1 MPLYR
6 ITSPEGQT
14 YEIDGPDGATQEEI
28 VAQIKSQ
35 IASAQPK
42 EQSQLRQVADV
53 PLKIGAGVVGG
64 VRMVTDAFGAN
75 NPVSQNLKGMEGYI
89 SDLFSAQS
97 KKDSAE
103 ISRIMKDAED
113 KGVGDQLKAAVNA
126 FSTAPVDFLS
136 HALGTAAPA
145 IAAGMAGAVL
155 RFGAAGVGAMQAG
168 TGATMGAGIVKG
180 SIYDAV
186 KEELKKTDMSPEQ
199 VEARAQKAQEYGGEN
214 LDSILAGAALT
225 GLASTV
231 GIDPIIARGL
241 SKKIIGEA
249 AGKEAAKQAPKGV
262 VRRTAEVAALEAI
275 PEGLQ
280 GAQEK
285 LAENVALQREGI
297 ETPTMRGVVGSGA
310 LEALAGAGTGAGVG
324 ALSPQGT
331 APEVPPEVTPEV
343 PTGEAPPETPPP
355 IPPATPVEQKMAAEV
370 APDNYYT
377 GSVEDQ
383 GLSLKDIQNRDRSGP
398 ASIAQMQAIASKPD
412 YNQVSVSR
420 TLANGAPVVIT
431 DTPIPENRM
440 GKVSNISAGDG
451 KEIPIQY
458 AVVEAADLT
467 PSHDASGSPSKD
479 FANNDVESIRPVV
492 GNGRVAGLQQA
503 YINDTAADYKANLLR
518 DDDHGIDPVAIYTM
532 DHPVLVRVM
541 PKKSLTPD
549 IADVGNKKQ
558 ALEMSAPEQAKIDMG
573 RFDMQGVD
581 FKADGTPTRESLNG
595 FIMAMP
601 QTEHGN
607 LIESAGIPSKQAVER
622 LNNAMFAKAYDSD
635 ALINMHTETADP
647 EAQQVMRALAIAA
660 PAMAQLDNAGEYDIR
675 PYVIEAAEM
684 VVNAKRRGVS
694 LEAYVKQRDINES
707 ENAGRIFQMFADN
720 IRAPKK
726 MGAALADLADAAAA
740 QTNIEEDMF
749 GDKREPLPL
758 GEFFKIFT
766 EVHDVQGKPEKKA
779 VETPKQVRKIAKPK
793 AAKKTKVAAPAPPTK
808 EQIEGET
815 KHLDNTVKGFI
826 KEKEND
832 FMVGDRVRVGST
844 PSTVVGIQGDYIKIR
859 PDTATNDKTF
869 HRVLK
874 RQAKLVSRPNTTG
887 TSSASKLPDQK
898 NKFGT
903 EEGRLNA
910 DMGNLI
916 QLLGA
921 NMYAANLSDV
931 AVKELV
937 QNAFDA
943 VKGAASSKKG
953 KALYKSGHIEITVD
967 TDNRTISVKDD
978 ARGMTPEIVRDAFFT
993 VAGSDKSDL
1002 DPSERSGGLGLAK
1015 MGFMLGAERLSL
1027 DTVRDGVRVTVN
1039 TTSRDI
1045 ANNNFKIQKSP
1056 APKSEHGT
1064 TITVKI
1070 PESYIDPKTGDARVI
1085 YFPYSQDSI
1094 DPLQQPLIGP
1104 VKVDVNFIKNN
1115 NTEKTSLPVGVNFP
1129 GNSYQKFKVDF
1140 SWGNADVFFGVDRVK
1155 YPKHKVLSSGV
1166 YQFSQG
1172 INLNRTEEIPYDI
1185 IINVKPNVDA
1195 RHPDYPFENSR
1206 ERFKRRL
1213 DNDIKS
1219 LEAYLQQ
1226 IARGNEA
1233 QDLQENF
1240 KGIVSMPRLEAGKE
1254 IADLGKKLH
1263 KAFGAPA
1270 LGERADILEIPQHVT
1285 IDEDKVTD
1293 GSGKILI
1300 DMKARKEAEKNK
1312 ESTFK
1317 SEKDAPNYSEFM
1329 LQMDQDP
1336 KLPIF
1341 HNNTNV
1347 DFIGIGKEYGNP
1359 EQFFA
1364 ELGTLVVEMKEDL
1377 AKSGLWGY
1385 ETLSP
1390 DNLFFGGISIDK
1402 EYGGVHIRV
1411 PYKAIFL
1418 NPFYDWGA
1426 KSLFGIRG
1434 NFFETITHELAHTGD
1449 MDHGVGH
1456 NSEMIRVRQHL
1467 DDAGLTD
1474 YYRDALLDIL
1484 INHESTFAAMRGAY
1498 DKSTTRN
1505 IAKSL
1510 ETGGARS
1517 SRISDGS
1524 ADTGAEGSRGSVQ
1537 TGRGRGR
1544 NEHISATT
1552 ETGGG
1557 GGVNQEGRGINEID
1571 DDPARSSASWNSPE
1585 DSQLDRIIEKLQNK
1599 HLPLKRVQES
1609 IKKSGAEILDENNP
1623 YQKEELYHNRTSKR
1637 VDDFISKEL
1646 NPLLEEMK
1654 RRDVTLD
1661 QVEEYL
1667 QARHAEEA
1675 NRVIAERN
1683 PDDKELQ
1690 DGGSGMDTADA
1701 KEYLDGLSKSERE
1714 RLSAV
1719 AEKVDAILENTR
1731 NIYVSE
1737 KLVSKA
1743 QMNSWKDM
1751 FKHYIPLMREDKD
1764 GAMGVGQ
1771 GYSIRGKEVR
1781 HRTGSKSKVIDV
1793 IANIAIQRE
1802 KAIVRSEKNRVGKA
1816 LVGLVKLNPN
1826 PEFWT
1831 INKVPTERVLNEKT
1845 GLVEERSDPLYYK
1858 RDNVIT
1864 VKIEDS
1870 KGDIKEHAVVFNE
1883 KNPVALRLAS
1893 ALKNLDAT
1901 QLEGVMAASATITRY
1916 FSAINTQYNPIF
1928 GVVNLIRDAQG
1939 SLVNLQS
1946 TPLAGHQKEVLSK
1959 IVPSLAGIYSAV
1971 RNTRKGKETTNSYG
1985 KLFDELQLEGGMTGY
2000 RDLYKDSSDR
2010 SKAIKYAL
2018 DPHAW
2023 QKNKLGKIF
2032 TAGGRLKVPLAVA
2045 QDKAKVIF
2053 DWLSDYNLAME
2064 GAARLAVY
2072 KTALDNDM
2080 SKQQAASL
2088 AKNISVNFNR
2098 KGLAGQQAGA
2108 LFAFFNASMQG
2119 TARIGETLFIMNNGN
2134 IKTLRLNGL
2143 GKKIVGG
2150 GILLGSMQAM
2160 ALSLA
2165 GFDDDE
2171 PPEFIRERNF
2181 ILPIGGKKYLTLP
2194 MPLGFHAIPNIGRIT
2209 TEFALG
2215 GFKKPGDHVLKL
2227 LGVFADAFNPIG
2239 NSGLSVQTIA
2249 PTPIDPLVALGEN
2262 RDWTGQP
2269 ISREDYN
2276 KLSPTPG
2283 FTRSKDVSSDI
2294 SRLLA
2299 EAINYLSGG
2308 TKYTPG
2314 KLSPT
2319 ADQIDYLAGQVTG
2332 GVGREAAKISQTTK
2346 AVSTGEEL
2354 PPHKIP
2360 LVGRFYGDTDTQ
2372 SSQGAKFYAN
2382 LKKLNEVEAEL
2393 KGRIKDRIPTT
2404 EYRSSHPEL
2413 RLVPLANRVESSV
2426 SELRTLKRKL
2436 IEKDAPK
2443 EKIKNIETRIT
2454 VLMKRLNDRVR
2465 EHESRE
2471 K

>member
-1 MPLYR
+1 MDVRMPDGTIVTGVPENITKAELLASYTR
-6 ITSPEGQT
+6 NQVAASTSPTPEA
-14 YEIDGPDGATQEEI
+14 IPLA
-28 VAQIKSQ
+28 
-35 IASAQPK
+35 
-42 EQSQLRQVADV
+42 RQVADV
-53 PLKIGAGVVGG
+53 PLKVGAGVVGG

-126 FSTAPVDFLS
+126 FSTAPIDFLAN
-136 HALGTAAPA
+136 ALGTAAPA

-155 RFGAAGVGAMQAG
+155 RLGAAGVGAMQAG

-199 VEARAQKAQEYGGEN
+199 VEARAQKAQEYGGKN

-331 APEVPPEVTPEV
+331 APEVPPEVTPE
-343 PTGEAPPETPPP
+343 AQPETPV
-355 IPPATPVEQKMAAEV
+355 IEPAAEAAPVEAQTPEV
-370 APDNYYT
+370 VA
-377 GSVEDQ
+377 
-383 GLSLKDIQNRDRSGP
+383 KIQ
-398 ASIAQMQAIASKPD
+398 SIAENPD
-412 YNQVSVSR
+412 YNQVGVSQNFD
-420 TLANGAPVVIT
+420 TGAPVVIS
-431 DTPIPENRM
+431 DIEIPEVNM
-440 GKVSNISAGDG
+440 GRIETVTNEAGE
-451 KEIPIQY
+451 KIPTQY
-458 AVVEAADLT
+458 AVV
-467 PSHDASGSPSKD
+467 DARDITTSNSSEGV
-479 FANNDVESIRPVV
+479 ANKEYRDPEVLSIRPIA
-492 GNGRVAGLQQA
+492 GNTRITGLQEAYDQGNAENYQFSLQSDEAHGVDPQA
-503 YINDTAADYKANLLR
+503 IAQMER
-518 DDDHGIDPVAIYTM
+518 
-532 DHPVLVRVM
+532 PVLVRVM
-541 PKKSLTPD
+541 PKQELETAVKSED
-549 IADVGNKKQ
+549 IA
-558 ALEMSAPEQAKIDMG
+558 
-573 RFDMQGVD
+573 
-581 FKADGTPTRESLNG
+581 T
-595 FIMAMP
+595 
-601 QTEHGN
+601 
-607 LIESAGIPSKQAVER
+607 SKW
-622 LNNAMFAKAYDSD
+622 D
-635 ALINMHTETADP
+635 A
-647 EAQQVMRALAIAA
+647 
-660 PAMAQLDNAGEYDIR
+660 
-675 PYVIEAAEM
+675 
-684 VVNAKRRGVS
+684 
-694 LEAYVKQRDINES
+694 
-707 ENAGRIFQMFADN
+707 
-720 IRAPKK
+720 
-726 MGAALADLADAAAA
+726 
-740 QTNIEEDMF
+740 
-749 GDKREPLPL
+749 
-758 GEFFKIFT
+758 
-766 EVHDVQGKPEKKA
+766 
-779 VETPKQVRKIAKPK
+779 
-793 AAKKTKVAAPAPPTK
+793 
-808 EQIEGET
+808 
-815 KHLDNTVKGFI
+815 
-826 KEKEND
+826 
-832 FMVGDRVRVGST
+832 
-844 PSTVVGIQGDYIKIR
+844 
-859 PDTATNDKTF
+859 
-869 HRVLK
+869 
-874 RQAKLVSRPNTTG
+874 
-887 TSSASKLPDQK
+887 
-898 NKFGT
+898 
-903 EEGRLNA
+903 
-910 DMGNLI
+910 
-916 QLLGA
+916 
-921 NMYAANLSDV
+921 
-931 AVKELV
+931 
-937 QNAFDA
+937 
-943 VKGAASSKKG
+943 
-953 KALYKSGHIEITVD
+953 
-967 TDNRTISVKDD
+967 
-978 ARGMTPEIVRDAFFT
+978 
-993 VAGSDKSDL
+993 
-1002 DPSERSGGLGLAK
+1002 
-1015 MGFMLGAERLSL
+1015 
-1027 DTVRDGVRVTVN
+1027 
-1039 TTSRDI
+1039 
-1045 ANNNFKIQKSP
+1045 
-1056 APKSEHGT
+1056 
-1064 TITVKI
+1064 
-1070 PESYIDPKTGDARVI
+1070 
-1085 YFPYSQDSI
+1085 
-1094 DPLQQPLIGP
+1094 
-1104 VKVDVNFIKNN
+1104 
-1115 NTEKTSLPVGVNFP
+1115 
-1129 GNSYQKFKVDF
+1129 
-1140 SWGNADVFFGVDRVK
+1140 
-1155 YPKHKVLSSGV
+1155 
-1166 YQFSQG
+1166 
-1172 INLNRTEEIPYDI
+1172 
-1185 IINVKPNVDA
+1185 
-1195 RHPDYPFENSR
+1195 
-1206 ERFKRRL
+1206 
-1213 DNDIKS
+1213 
-1219 LEAYLQQ
+1219 
-1226 IARGNEA
+1226 
-1233 QDLQENF
+1233 
-1240 KGIVSMPRLEAGKE
+1240 
-1254 IADLGKKLH
+1254 
-1263 KAFGAPA
+1263 
-1270 LGERADILEIPQHVT
+1270 
-1285 IDEDKVTD
+1285 
-1293 GSGKILI
+1293 
-1300 DMKARKEAEKNK
+1300 
-1312 ESTFK
+1312 
-1317 SEKDAPNYSEFM
+1317 
-1329 LQMDQDP
+1329 
-1336 KLPIF
+1336 
-1341 HNNTNV
+1341 
-1347 DFIGIGKEYGNP
+1347 
-1359 EQFFA
+1359 
-1364 ELGTLVVEMKEDL
+1364 
-1377 AKSGLWGY
+1377 
-1385 ETLSP
+1385 
-1390 DNLFFGGISIDK
+1390 
-1402 EYGGVHIRV
+1402 
-1411 PYKAIFL
+1411 
-1418 NPFYDWGA
+1418 
-1426 KSLFGIRG
+1426 
-1434 NFFETITHELAHTGD
+1434 
-1449 MDHGVGH
+1449 
-1456 NSEMIRVRQHL
+1456 
-1467 DDAGLTD
+1467 
-1474 YYRDALLDIL
+1474 
-1484 INHESTFAAMRGAY
+1484 
-1498 DKSTTRN
+1498 
-1505 IAKSL
+1505 
-1510 ETGGARS
+1510 
-1517 SRISDGS
+1517 
-1524 ADTGAEGSRGSVQ
+1524 
-1537 TGRGRGR
+1537 
-1544 NEHISATT
+1544 
-1552 ETGGG
+1552 
-1557 GGVNQEGRGINEID
+1557 
-1571 DDPARSSASWNSPE
+1571 PE

-1623 YQKEELYHNRTSKR
+1623 YQKEELYHNRASKR

-1683 PDDKELQ
+1683 PDDTELQ
-1690 DGGSGMDTADA
+1690 DGGSGMNTADA

-1719 AEKVDAILENTR
+1719 AEKLDAILENTR

-1771 GYSIRGKEVR
+1771 GYSIRGKEAR
-1781 HRTGSKSKVIDV
+1781 NRTGSKAKVIDI
-1793 IANIAIQRE
+1793 IANIAMQRE

-1826 PEFWT
+1826 TNVWAL
-1831 INKVPTERVLNEKT
+1831 NKIPTERVLNEKT
-1845 GLVEERSDPLYYK
+1845 GLVEERSDPLYHK

-1864 VKIEDS
+1864 VKIEDAN
-1870 KGDIKEHAVVFNE
+1870 GDIKEHAVVFNE

-1971 RNTRKGKETTNSYG
+1971 RNARVGKENTSPYG

-2119 TARIGETLFIMNNGN
+2119 TARIGETLFTMNNGN

-2393 KGRIKDRIPTT
+2393 KGRIKDRIPAT

>member
-42 EQSQLRQVADV
+42 EAIPLARQVADV
-53 PLKIGAGVVGG
+53 PLKVGAGVVGG

-113 KGVGDQLKAAVNA
+113 KGVGDQLKAAVDA

-155 RFGAAGVGAMQAG
+155 RLGALGVGALQAG

-199 VEARAQKAQEYGGEN
+199 VEARAQKAQEYGGKN

-231 GIDPIIARGL
+231 GIDPIIAKGL
-241 SKKIIGEA
+241 SKKIIGDVV
-249 AGKEAAKQAPKGV
+249 GKEAAKQAPKGV
-262 VRRTAEVAALEAI
+262 ARRTAEVAALEAI

-297 ETPTMRGVVGSGA
+297 ETPAMRGVVGSGA
-310 LEALAGAGTGAGVG
+310 LEALAGAGTGAAVG

-331 APEVPPEVTPEV
+331 AP
-343 PTGEAPPETPPP
+343 AETPPP
-355 IPPATPVEQKMAAEV
+355 EATPEVAPVEQKMAAEA

-398 ASIAQMQAIASKPD
+398 ASIAQMQEIAAKPD

-420 TLANGAPVVIT
+420 TLSSGAPVVIT

-440 GKVSNISAGDG
+440 GKVSNVSAGDG

-479 FANNDVESIRPVV
+479 FANKDVQSIRPVV

-503 YINDTAADYKANLLR
+503 YINDTAKDYKEKLLR

-532 DHPVLVRVM
+532 DRPVLVRVM

-581 FKADGTPTRESLNG
+581 FKSDGTPTRESLNG

-675 PYVIEAAEM
+675 PDVIKAAEM
-684 VVNAKRRGVS
+684 VVNAKRSGVS
-694 LEAYVKQRDINES
+694 LDEYARQRDIGDS
-707 ENAGRIFQMFADN
+707 ENAGRIVQMFADN

-726 MGAALADLADAAAA
+726 MGAALTELANTAAA
-740 QTNIEEDMF
+740 QTDIKEDMF
-749 GDKREPLPL
+749 GEKQAPMPLNQVYDVLSKTEEKVLKSEEGSSEP
-758 GEFFKIFT
+758 FVINKS
-766 EVHDVQGKPEKKA
+766 PED
-779 VETPKQVRKIAKPK
+779 ERI
-793 AAKKTKVAAPAPPTK
+793 
-808 EQIEGET
+808 
-815 KHLDNTVKGFI
+815 
-826 KEKEND
+826 EKELSGKSMLEVAQWTVDNAPNK
-832 FMVGDRVRVGST
+832 FAKVVAQKVLNRIAGMNKRGMKFEFEVVTGSKRSSSMYGVRGSVYFNFGKKGENKV
-844 PSTVVGIQGDYIKIR
+844 PSFSLKLNGAAVMDNQGGYPPGTNYTTILHELLHVA
-859 PDTATNDKTF
+859 TAGQIY
-869 HRVLK
+869 VLK
-874 RQAKLVSRPNTTG
+874 
-887 TSSASKLPDQK
+887 SSDPL
-898 NKFGT
+898 
-903 EEGRLNA
+903 
-910 DMGNLI
+910 
-916 QLLGA
+916 
-921 NMYAANLSDV
+921 
-931 AVKELV
+931 VKELHDLFNQV
-937 QNAFDA
+937 VGHFNAEHKAGRVTPFMQRIFEREINALQDPGELLA
-943 VKGAASSKKG
+943 WGITDSSMQEFLSGIKVGEQTMMDKLVELIR
-953 KALYKSGHIEITVD
+953 KVLNITKPYLSALDKLVHTTESILDENVD
-967 TDNRTISVKDD
+967 TVGDK
-978 ARGMTPEIVRDAFFT
+978 IVAMQFNFGT
-993 VAGSDKSDL
+993 K
-1002 DPSERSGGLGLAK
+1002 PSE
-1015 MGFMLGAERLSL
+1015 E
-1027 DTVRDGVRVTVN
+1027 
-1039 TTSRDI
+1039 
-1045 ANNNFKIQKSP
+1045 IQ
-1056 APKSEHGT
+1056 
-1064 TITVKI
+1064 
-1070 PESYIDPKTGDARVI
+1070 
-1085 YFPYSQDSI
+1085 
-1094 DPLQQPLIGP
+1094 
-1104 VKVDVNFIKNN
+1104 
-1115 NTEKTSLPVGVNFP
+1115 
-1129 GNSYQKFKVDF
+1129 
-1140 SWGNADVFFGVDRVK
+1140 
-1155 YPKHKVLSSGV
+1155 
-1166 YQFSQG
+1166 
-1172 INLNRTEEIPYDI
+1172 
-1185 IINVKPNVDA
+1185 
-1195 RHPDYPFENSR
+1195 
-1206 ERFKRRL
+1206 
-1213 DNDIKS
+1213 
-1219 LEAYLQQ
+1219 
-1226 IARGNEA
+1226 
-1233 QDLQENF
+1233 
-1240 KGIVSMPRLEAGKE
+1240 
-1254 IADLGKKLH
+1254 
-1263 KAFGAPA
+1263 
-1270 LGERADILEIPQHVT
+1270 
-1285 IDEDKVTD
+1285 
-1293 GSGKILI
+1293 
-1300 DMKARKEAEKNK
+1300 
-1312 ESTFK
+1312 
-1317 SEKDAPNYSEFM
+1317 
-1329 LQMDQDP
+1329 
-1336 KLPIF
+1336 
-1341 HNNTNV
+1341 
-1347 DFIGIGKEYGNP
+1347 
-1359 EQFFA
+1359 
-1364 ELGTLVVEMKEDL
+1364 GTLFQKDISEGDS
-1377 AKSGLWGY
+1377 AKSG
-1385 ETLSP
+1385 
-1390 DNLFFGGISIDK
+1390 
-1402 EYGGVHIRV
+1402 
-1411 PYKAIFL
+1411 
-1418 NPFYDWGA
+1418 
-1426 KSLFGIRG
+1426 
-1434 NFFETITHELAHTGD
+1434 
-1449 MDHGVGH
+1449 
-1456 NSEMIRVRQHL
+1456 
-1467 DDAGLTD
+1467 
-1474 YYRDALLDIL
+1474 
-1484 INHESTFAAMRGAY
+1484 
-1498 DKSTTRN
+1498 
-1505 IAKSL
+1505 
-1510 ETGGARS
+1510 
-1517 SRISDGS
+1517 
-1524 ADTGAEGSRGSVQ
+1524 
-1537 TGRGRGR
+1537 
-1544 NEHISATT
+1544 
-1552 ETGGG
+1552 
-1557 GGVNQEGRGINEID
+1557 
-1571 DDPARSSASWNSPE
+1571 ASWNSPE

-1609 IKKSGAEILDENNP
+1609 IKKSGAEILDKNNP
-1623 YQKEELYHNRTSKR
+1623 YQQEELYHNRTSKR

-1675 NRVIAERN
+1675 NRVIAERD
-1683 PDDKELQ
+1683 PDNKELQ

-1701 KEYLDGLSKSERE
+1701 KEYLDGLSKPERE

-1719 AEKVDAILENTR
+1719 AEKVDAILERTR

-1743 QMNSWKDM
+1743 QMSSWKNM

-1771 GYSIRGKEVR
+1771 GISIRGKEVR

-1870 KGDIKEHAVVFNE
+1870 KGEIKEHAVVFNE
-1883 KNPVALRLAS
+1883 KNPVAVRLAS

-1901 QLEGVMAASATITRY
+1901 QLEGAMAVSASITRY

-1928 GVVNLIRDAQG
+1928 GVVNLIRDSQA
-1939 SLVNLQS
+1939 SLINLQS

-2072 KTALDNDM
+2072 KTALDNGM
-2080 SKQQAASL
+2080 SKPQAASL

-2119 TARIGETLFIMNNGN
+2119 TARIGETLFTMNNGN

-2150 GILLGSMQAM
+2150 GILLGSMQAI

-2283 FTRSKDVSSDI
+2283 FTRSKDVSSDT

-2332 GVGREAAKISQTTK
+2332 GVGREAAKISQTAK

-2393 KGRIKDRIPTT
+2393 KGRIKDRIPAA
-2404 EYRSSHPEL
+2404 EYRAAHPEL
-2413 RLVPLANRVESSV
+2413 RLVPLANRVESNV

-2436 IEKDAPK
+2436 VEKNAPK
-2443 EKIKNIETRIT
+2443 ESIKNIETRIT
-2454 VLMKRLNDRVR
+2454 VLMKRLNDRVK

>member
-1 MPLYR
+1 VPLYR

-42 EQSQLRQVADV
+42 EAIPLARQVADV
-53 PLKIGAGVVGG
+53 PLKVGAGVVGG

-113 KGVGDQLKAAVNA
+113 KGVGDQLKAAVDA

-136 HALGTAAPA
+136 HALGTSAPA

-155 RFGAAGVGAMQAG
+155 RLGALGVGALQAG
-168 TGATMGAGIVKG
+168 TGATMGAGIIKG

-231 GIDPIIARGL
+231 GIDPIIAKGL

-262 VRRTAEVAALEAI
+262 ARRTAEVAALEAV

-310 LEALAGAGTGAGVG
+310 LEALAGAGTGAAVG

-331 APEVPPEVTPEV
+331 AP
-343 PTGEAPPETPPP
+343 AETPPP
-355 IPPATPVEQKMAAEV
+355 EATPEVAPVEQKMAAEA

-398 ASIAQMQAIASKPD
+398 ASIAQMQEIAAKPD

-420 TLANGAPVVIT
+420 TLSSGAPVVIT

-440 GKVSNISAGDG
+440 GKVSNVSAGDG

-479 FANNDVESIRPVV
+479 FANKDVQSIRPVV

-532 DHPVLVRVM
+532 DRPVLVRVM

-581 FKADGTPTRESLNG
+581 FKSDGTPTRESLNG

-660 PAMAQLDNAGEYDIR
+660 PAMAQLDKAGEYDIR
-675 PYVIEAAEM
+675 PDVIKAAEM
-684 VVNAKRRGVS
+684 VVNAKRSGVS
-694 LEAYVKQRDINES
+694 LDEYARQRDIGDS
-707 ENAGRIFQMFADN
+707 ENAGRIVQMFADN

-726 MGAALADLADAAAA
+726 MGAALTELANTAAA
-740 QTNIEEDMF
+740 QTDIKEDMF
-749 GDKREPLPL
+749 GEKQAPMPLNQ
-758 GEFFKIFT
+758 
-766 EVHDVQGKPEKKA
+766 VYDVLH
-779 VETPKQVRKIAKPK
+779 TPKEKLSFSLSNITRAEAESLAVSPIV
-793 AAKKTKVAAPAPPTK
+793 KV
-808 EQIEGET
+808 
-815 KHLDNTVKGFI
+815 N
-826 KEKEND
+826 
-832 FMVGDRVRVGST
+832 
-844 PSTVVGIQGDYIKIR
+844 
-859 PDTATNDKTF
+859 
-869 HRVLK
+869 
-874 RQAKLVSRPNTTG
+874 
-887 TSSASKLPDQK
+887 
-898 NKFGT
+898 
-903 EEGRLNA
+903 
-910 DMGNLI
+910 
-916 QLLGA
+916 
-921 NMYAANLSDV
+921 
-931 AVKELV
+931 
-937 QNAFDA
+937 
-943 VKGAASSKKG
+943 
-953 KALYKSGHIEITVD
+953 ALYKL
-967 TDNRTISVKDD
+967 K
-978 ARGMTPEIVRDAFFT
+978 
-993 VAGSDKSDL
+993 
-1002 DPSERSGGLGLAK
+1002 
-1015 MGFMLGAERLSL
+1015 
-1027 DTVRDGVRVTVN
+1027 
-1039 TTSRDI
+1039 
-1045 ANNNFKIQKSP
+1045 
-1056 APKSEHGT
+1056 
-1064 TITVKI
+1064 
-1070 PESYIDPKTGDARVI
+1070 
-1085 YFPYSQDSI
+1085 
-1094 DPLQQPLIGP
+1094 
-1104 VKVDVNFIKNN
+1104 
-1115 NTEKTSLPVGVNFP
+1115 
-1129 GNSYQKFKVDF
+1129 
-1140 SWGNADVFFGVDRVK
+1140 
-1155 YPKHKVLSSGV
+1155 
-1166 YQFSQG
+1166 
-1172 INLNRTEEIPYDI
+1172 
-1185 IINVKPNVDA
+1185 
-1195 RHPDYPFENSR
+1195 
-1206 ERFKRRL
+1206 
-1213 DNDIKS
+1213 
-1219 LEAYLQQ
+1219 
-1226 IARGNEA
+1226 
-1233 QDLQENF
+1233 
-1240 KGIVSMPRLEAGKE
+1240 
-1254 IADLGKKLH
+1254 
-1263 KAFGAPA
+1263 
-1270 LGERADILEIPQHVT
+1270 
-1285 IDEDKVTD
+1285 
-1293 GSGKILI
+1293 
-1300 DMKARKEAEKNK
+1300 KARKLNEANKINDTQFKDQISDVISLMEQAKERGRYKGKVRGPNWIRAKLRTGVHNETISDEEARFVEWLLDQNPNLANDLAIRITTKEGNGVAGQYNMYGRLMTLFSSNMDEGTAVHEILHHTERMMPEDVQEGIKKEWAGAWAKAYKNATPKVQAALDDMFLAIAGDTKAK
-1312 ESTFK
+1312 ERTMQAFQNGTLDK
-1317 SEKDAPNYSEFM
+1317 DTHYQLFGPSEYWAVNGTRILADRNKADTWVKKAWQWLKELFQRIKGLLGLRSDAPILKALSAILKSSGDFVSKKSLTQAEVNYS
-1329 LQMDQDP
+1329 L
-1336 KLPIF
+1336 
-1341 HNNTNV
+1341 
-1347 DFIGIGKEYGNP
+1347 
-1359 EQFFA
+1359 A
-1364 ELGTLVVEMKEDL
+1364 EGDS
-1377 AKSGLWGY
+1377 AKSG
-1385 ETLSP
+1385 
-1390 DNLFFGGISIDK
+1390 
-1402 EYGGVHIRV
+1402 
-1411 PYKAIFL
+1411 
-1418 NPFYDWGA
+1418 
-1426 KSLFGIRG
+1426 
-1434 NFFETITHELAHTGD
+1434 
-1449 MDHGVGH
+1449 
-1456 NSEMIRVRQHL
+1456 
-1467 DDAGLTD
+1467 
-1474 YYRDALLDIL
+1474 
-1484 INHESTFAAMRGAY
+1484 
-1498 DKSTTRN
+1498 
-1505 IAKSL
+1505 
-1510 ETGGARS
+1510 
-1517 SRISDGS
+1517 
-1524 ADTGAEGSRGSVQ
+1524 
-1537 TGRGRGR
+1537 
-1544 NEHISATT
+1544 
-1552 ETGGG
+1552 
-1557 GGVNQEGRGINEID
+1557 
-1571 DDPARSSASWNSPE
+1571 ASWNSPE

-1599 HLPLKRVQES
+1599 LLPLKRAQES
-1609 IKKSGAEILDENNP
+1609 IKKSGAEILDKNNP
-1623 YQKEELYHNRTSKR
+1623 YQQEELYHNRTSKR

-1683 PDDKELQ
+1683 PDDKALQ

-1701 KEYLDGLSKSERE
+1701 KEYLDGLSKPERE

-1719 AEKVDAILENTR
+1719 AEKVDAILERTR

-1743 QMNSWKDM
+1743 QMSSWKNM

-1870 KGDIKEHAVVFNE
+1870 KGEIKEHAVVFNE
-1883 KNPVALRLAS
+1883 KNPVAVRLAS

-1901 QLEGVMAASATITRY
+1901 QLEGAMAVSASVTRY

-1928 GVVNLIRDAQG
+1928 GVVNLIRDSQA
-1939 SLVNLQS
+1939 SLINLQS

-2072 KTALDNDM
+2072 KTALDNGM
-2080 SKQQAASL
+2080 SKPQAASL

-2119 TARIGETLFIMNNGN
+2119 TARIGETLFTMNNGN

-2150 GILLGSMQAM
+2150 GILLGSMQAI

-2283 FTRSKDVSSDI
+2283 FTRSKDVSSDT

-2332 GVGREAAKISQTTK
+2332 GVGREAAKISQTAK

-2393 KGRIKDRIPTT
+2393 KGRIKDRIPAA
-2404 EYRSSHPEL
+2404 EYRAAHPEL
-2413 RLVPLANRVESSV
+2413 RLVPLANRVESNV

-2436 IEKDAPK
+2436 VEKSAPK
-2443 EKIKNIETRIT
+2443 ESIKNIETRIT
-2454 VLMKRLNDRVR
+2454 VLMKRLNDRVK

>member
-1 MPLYR
+1 MAITEQDEFEFRRRAELEQAMRAQAKAPNEEEEFEFRRRAELEQAMP
-6 ITSPEGQT
+6 
-14 YEIDGPDGATQEEI
+14 
-28 VAQIKSQ
+28 K
-35 IASAQPK
+35 K
-42 EQSQLRQVADV
+42 EAVPLARQVADV
-53 PLKIGAGVVGG
+53 PLKVGAGVVGG

-113 KGVGDQLKAAVNA
+113 KGVGDQLKAAVDA

-136 HALGTAAPA
+136 NALGTAAPA

-155 RFGAAGVGAMQAG
+155 RLGALGVGALQAG
-168 TGATMGAGIVKG
+168 TGAAMGAGIVKG

-199 VEARAQKAQEYGGEN
+199 VEARAQKAQEYGGQN

-285 LAENVALQREGI
+285 LAENIALQREGI
-297 ETPTMRGVVGSGA
+297 ETPTMRGVVGAGA
-310 LEALAGAGTGAGVG
+310 LEALAGAGTGAAVG

-331 APEVPPEVTPEV
+331 APEATPVIEPAPVEAPTPEATGEVTPPEV
-343 PTGEAPPETPPP
+343 GEAPSIGEYHIGEIEPLAPMLNQIQTK
-355 IPPATPVEQKMAAEV
+355 AEQQDVVAKMESVAA
-370 APDNYYT
+370 N
-377 GSVEDQ
+377 
-383 GLSLKDIQNRDRSGP
+383 
-398 ASIAQMQAIASKPD
+398 PD
-412 YNQVSVSR
+412 YSLLGKSDN
-420 TLANGAPVVIT
+420 TETGAPVIIS
-431 DTPIPENRM
+431 DYKIPKELM
-440 GKVSNISAGDG
+440 GNVEDIKDESG
-451 KEIPIQY
+451 KDIKAQY
-458 AVVEAADLT
+458 AVLEAGEILT
-467 PSHDASGSPSKD
+467 
-479 FANNDVESIRPVV
+479 ANTLEGAPNVDYTNTEEKGTRAIY
-492 GNGRVAGLQQA
+492 GNNRITGLQAA
-503 YINDTAADYKANLLR
+503 YDNGTATDYTPALL
-518 DDDHGIDPVAIYTM
+518 DDPAHGIDPAVIAGM
-532 DHPVLVRVM
+532 DRPVLVRVI
-541 PKKSLTPD
+541 PKSTLD
-549 IADVGNKKQ
+549 IA
-558 ALEMSAPEQAKIDMG
+558 
-573 RFDMQGVD
+573 
-581 FKADGTPTRESLNG
+581 T
-595 FIMAMP
+595 
-601 QTEHGN
+601 
-607 LIESAGIPSKQAVER
+607 SKW
-622 LNNAMFAKAYDSD
+622 D
-635 ALINMHTETADP
+635 A
-647 EAQQVMRALAIAA
+647 
-660 PAMAQLDNAGEYDIR
+660 
-675 PYVIEAAEM
+675 
-684 VVNAKRRGVS
+684 
-694 LEAYVKQRDINES
+694 
-707 ENAGRIFQMFADN
+707 
-720 IRAPKK
+720 
-726 MGAALADLADAAAA
+726 
-740 QTNIEEDMF
+740 
-749 GDKREPLPL
+749 
-758 GEFFKIFT
+758 
-766 EVHDVQGKPEKKA
+766 
-779 VETPKQVRKIAKPK
+779 
-793 AAKKTKVAAPAPPTK
+793 
-808 EQIEGET
+808 
-815 KHLDNTVKGFI
+815 
-826 KEKEND
+826 
-832 FMVGDRVRVGST
+832 
-844 PSTVVGIQGDYIKIR
+844 
-859 PDTATNDKTF
+859 
-869 HRVLK
+869 
-874 RQAKLVSRPNTTG
+874 
-887 TSSASKLPDQK
+887 
-898 NKFGT
+898 
-903 EEGRLNA
+903 
-910 DMGNLI
+910 
-916 QLLGA
+916 
-921 NMYAANLSDV
+921 
-931 AVKELV
+931 
-937 QNAFDA
+937 
-943 VKGAASSKKG
+943 
-953 KALYKSGHIEITVD
+953 
-967 TDNRTISVKDD
+967 
-978 ARGMTPEIVRDAFFT
+978 
-993 VAGSDKSDL
+993 
-1002 DPSERSGGLGLAK
+1002 
-1015 MGFMLGAERLSL
+1015 
-1027 DTVRDGVRVTVN
+1027 
-1039 TTSRDI
+1039 
-1045 ANNNFKIQKSP
+1045 
-1056 APKSEHGT
+1056 
-1064 TITVKI
+1064 
-1070 PESYIDPKTGDARVI
+1070 
-1085 YFPYSQDSI
+1085 
-1094 DPLQQPLIGP
+1094 
-1104 VKVDVNFIKNN
+1104 
-1115 NTEKTSLPVGVNFP
+1115 
-1129 GNSYQKFKVDF
+1129 
-1140 SWGNADVFFGVDRVK
+1140 
-1155 YPKHKVLSSGV
+1155 
-1166 YQFSQG
+1166 
-1172 INLNRTEEIPYDI
+1172 
-1185 IINVKPNVDA
+1185 
-1195 RHPDYPFENSR
+1195 
-1206 ERFKRRL
+1206 
-1213 DNDIKS
+1213 
-1219 LEAYLQQ
+1219 
-1226 IARGNEA
+1226 
-1233 QDLQENF
+1233 
-1240 KGIVSMPRLEAGKE
+1240 
-1254 IADLGKKLH
+1254 
-1263 KAFGAPA
+1263 
-1270 LGERADILEIPQHVT
+1270 
-1285 IDEDKVTD
+1285 
-1293 GSGKILI
+1293 
-1300 DMKARKEAEKNK
+1300 
-1312 ESTFK
+1312 
-1317 SEKDAPNYSEFM
+1317 
-1329 LQMDQDP
+1329 
-1336 KLPIF
+1336 
-1341 HNNTNV
+1341 
-1347 DFIGIGKEYGNP
+1347 
-1359 EQFFA
+1359 
-1364 ELGTLVVEMKEDL
+1364 
-1377 AKSGLWGY
+1377 
-1385 ETLSP
+1385 
-1390 DNLFFGGISIDK
+1390 
-1402 EYGGVHIRV
+1402 
-1411 PYKAIFL
+1411 
-1418 NPFYDWGA
+1418 
-1426 KSLFGIRG
+1426 
-1434 NFFETITHELAHTGD
+1434 
-1449 MDHGVGH
+1449 
-1456 NSEMIRVRQHL
+1456 
-1467 DDAGLTD
+1467 
-1474 YYRDALLDIL
+1474 
-1484 INHESTFAAMRGAY
+1484 
-1498 DKSTTRN
+1498 
-1505 IAKSL
+1505 
-1510 ETGGARS
+1510 
-1517 SRISDGS
+1517 
-1524 ADTGAEGSRGSVQ
+1524 
-1537 TGRGRGR
+1537 
-1544 NEHISATT
+1544 
-1552 ETGGG
+1552 
-1557 GGVNQEGRGINEID
+1557 
-1571 DDPARSSASWNSPE
+1571 PE
-1585 DSQLDRIIEKLQNK
+1585 DSQLDRIIENLQNK
-1599 HLPLKRVQES
+1599 LLPLKRAQES
-1609 IKKSGAEILDENNP
+1609 IKKSGAEILDKNNP
-1623 YQKEELYHNRTSKR
+1623 YQQEELYHNRASKR
-1637 VDDFISKEL
+1637 VDDFVSKEL

-1654 RRDVTLD
+1654 KRGVTLD

-1683 PDDKELQ
+1683 PDDTELQ
-1690 DGGSGMDTADA
+1690 DGGSGMNTADA

-1719 AEKVDAILENTR
+1719 AKKLDAILESTR

-1743 QMNSWKDM
+1743 QMSSWKNM

-1781 HRTGSKSKVIDV
+1781 HRTGSKSKVIDI

-1845 GLVEERSDPLYYK
+1845 GLVEERSDPLYRK

-1870 KGDIKEHAVVFNE
+1870 KGEIKEHAVVFNE

-1901 QLEGVMAASATITRY
+1901 QLEGVMAASASITRY

-1928 GVVNLIRDAQG
+1928 GVVNLIRDSQA
-1939 SLVNLQS
+1939 SLINLQS

-1959 IVPSLAGIYSAV
+1959 IVPSLVGIYSAV
-1971 RNTRKGKETTNSYG
+1971 RNARKGKESANSYG

-2023 QKNKLGKIF
+2023 QKSKLGNIF

-2072 KTALDNDM
+2072 KTALDNGM
-2080 SKQQAASL
+2080 SKPQAASL

-2098 KGLAGQQAGA
+2098 KGLLGQQAGA
-2108 LFAFFNASMQG
+2108 LYAFYNASMQG
-2119 TARIGETLFIMNNGN
+2119 TARIGETLFTMNNGN

-2143 GKKIVGG
+2143 GKKVVGG

-2181 ILPIGGKKYLTLP
+2181 ILPLGIFSKRFDKKYLTLP

-2249 PTPIDPLVALGEN
+2249 PTPIDPLVGLGEN

-2283 FTRSKDVSSDI
+2283 FTRSKDVSSDT

-2332 GVGREAAKISQTTK
+2332 GVGREAAKISQTAK

-2393 KGRIKDRIPTT
+2393 KGRIKDRIPAT
-2404 EYRSSHPEL
+2404 EYRTAHPEL
-2413 RLVPLANRVESSV
+2413 RLVPLANRVESNV

-2454 VLMKRLNDRVR
+2454 VLMKRLNDRVK

>member
-1 MPLYR
+1 
-6 ITSPEGQT
+6 
-14 YEIDGPDGATQEEI
+14 
-28 VAQIKSQ
+28 
-35 IASAQPK
+35 
-42 EQSQLRQVADV
+42 
-53 PLKIGAGVVGG
+53 
-64 VRMVTDAFGAN
+64 
-75 NPVSQNLKGMEGYI
+75 
-89 SDLFSAQS
+89 
-97 KKDSAE
+97 
-103 ISRIMKDAED
+103 
-113 KGVGDQLKAAVNA
+113 
-126 FSTAPVDFLS
+126 
-136 HALGTAAPA
+136 
-145 IAAGMAGAVL
+145 
-155 RFGAAGVGAMQAG
+155 
-168 TGATMGAGIVKG
+168 MGAGIVKG

-199 VEARAQKAQEYGGEN
+199 VEARAQKAQEYGGQN

-262 VRRTAEVAALEAI
+262 ARRTAEVAALEAI

-285 LAENVALQREGI
+285 LAENIALQREGI
-297 ETPTMRGVVGSGA
+297 ETPTMRGVVGAGA
-310 LEALAGAGTGAGVG
+310 LEALAGAGTGAAVG

-331 APEVPPEVTPEV
+331 APEATPEEPPITEVPPEV
-343 PTGEAPPETPPP
+343 APV
-355 IPPATPVEQKMAAEV
+355 APVEQKMAVEA

-398 ASIAQMQAIASKPD
+398 ASITQMQEIAAKPD

-420 TLANGAPVVIT
+420 TLSNGAPVVIT

-440 GKVSNISAGDG
+440 GKVSNVSAGDG

-467 PSHDASGSPSKD
+467 PSHDASGSAIKD
-479 FANNDVESIRPVV
+479 FANKDVQSIRPVV

-532 DHPVLVRVM
+532 DRPVLVRVM

-675 PYVIEAAEM
+675 PDVIKAAEM
-684 VVNAKRRGVS
+684 VVNAKRSGVS
-694 LEAYVKQRDINES
+694 LDEYARQRDIGDS
-707 ENAGRIFQMFADN
+707 ENAGRIVQMFADN

-726 MGAALADLADAAAA
+726 MGAALTELANTAAA
-740 QTNIEEDMF
+740 QTDIKEDMF
-749 GDKREPLPL
+749 GEKQTPMPLSQVYDVLHIPKEKPLFSLSKRTRAEAESLAVSPIVKVNALYKLKKARKLKEANKINDAQFEGQISDVISLLEQAKERGRYRGKVRGPNWIRAKL
-758 GEFFKIFT
+758 RIGVHNGTISDGEARFVEWLLDQNPNLAHDLAIRITTKEGKGVAGQYATDGRLMTLFSSNMDEGTAVHEILHHT
-766 EVHDVQGKPEKKA
+766 ERMMPKDVQEGIKKEWAAAWGKAYKN
-779 VETPKQVRKIAKPK
+779 AKPK
-793 AAKKTKVAAPAPPTK
+793 VQAALDDMFLAIAGDTKAKERVMEAFQDGTLDKDTHYQLFGPSEYWAVNGTRILAARNKADTWVKKAW
-808 EQIEGET
+808 QW
-815 KHLDNTVKGFI
+815 L
-826 KEKEND
+826 
-832 FMVGDRVRVGST
+832 
-844 PSTVVGIQGDYIKIR
+844 
-859 PDTATNDKTF
+859 
-869 HRVLK
+869 
-874 RQAKLVSRPNTTG
+874 
-887 TSSASKLPDQK
+887 
-898 NKFGT
+898 
-903 EEGRLNA
+903 
-910 DMGNLI
+910 
-916 QLLGA
+916 
-921 NMYAANLSDV
+921 
-931 AVKELV
+931 KELV
-937 QNAFDA
+937 QRIKGLLGLRSDA
-943 VKGAASSKKG
+943 PVLKAISKLLESRG
-953 KALYKSGHIEITVD
+953 EFVE
-967 TDNRTISVKDD
+967 NRTLTQSEISY
-978 ARGMTPEIVRDAFFT
+978 
-993 VAGSDKSDL
+993 S
-1002 DPSERSGGLGLAK
+1002 LA
-1015 MGFMLGAERLSL
+1015 E
-1027 DTVRDGVRVTVN
+1027 
-1039 TTSRDI
+1039 
-1045 ANNNFKIQKSP
+1045 
-1056 APKSEHGT
+1056 
-1064 TITVKI
+1064 
-1070 PESYIDPKTGDARVI
+1070 
-1085 YFPYSQDSI
+1085 
-1094 DPLQQPLIGP
+1094 
-1104 VKVDVNFIKNN
+1104 
-1115 NTEKTSLPVGVNFP
+1115 
-1129 GNSYQKFKVDF
+1129 
-1140 SWGNADVFFGVDRVK
+1140 
-1155 YPKHKVLSSGV
+1155 
-1166 YQFSQG
+1166 
-1172 INLNRTEEIPYDI
+1172 
-1185 IINVKPNVDA
+1185 
-1195 RHPDYPFENSR
+1195 
-1206 ERFKRRL
+1206 
-1213 DNDIKS
+1213 
-1219 LEAYLQQ
+1219 
-1226 IARGNEA
+1226 
-1233 QDLQENF
+1233 
-1240 KGIVSMPRLEAGKE
+1240 
-1254 IADLGKKLH
+1254 
-1263 KAFGAPA
+1263 
-1270 LGERADILEIPQHVT
+1270 
-1285 IDEDKVTD
+1285 
-1293 GSGKILI
+1293 
-1300 DMKARKEAEKNK
+1300 
-1312 ESTFK
+1312 
-1317 SEKDAPNYSEFM
+1317 
-1329 LQMDQDP
+1329 
-1336 KLPIF
+1336 
-1341 HNNTNV
+1341 
-1347 DFIGIGKEYGNP
+1347 GNP
-1359 EQFFA
+1359 
-1364 ELGTLVVEMKEDL
+1364 
-1377 AKSGLWGY
+1377 AKSG
-1385 ETLSP
+1385 T
-1390 DNLFFGGISIDK
+1390 
-1402 EYGGVHIRV
+1402 
-1411 PYKAIFL
+1411 
-1418 NPFYDWGA
+1418 
-1426 KSLFGIRG
+1426 
-1434 NFFETITHELAHTGD
+1434 
-1449 MDHGVGH
+1449 
-1456 NSEMIRVRQHL
+1456 
-1467 DDAGLTD
+1467 
-1474 YYRDALLDIL
+1474 
-1484 INHESTFAAMRGAY
+1484 
-1498 DKSTTRN
+1498 
-1505 IAKSL
+1505 
-1510 ETGGARS
+1510 
-1517 SRISDGS
+1517 
-1524 ADTGAEGSRGSVQ
+1524 
-1537 TGRGRGR
+1537 
-1544 NEHISATT
+1544 
-1552 ETGGG
+1552 
-1557 GGVNQEGRGINEID
+1557 
-1571 DDPARSSASWNSPE
+1571 SWNSPE

-1599 HLPLKRVQES
+1599 LLPLKRVQES

-1623 YQKEELYHNRTSKR
+1623 YQKEELYHNRVSKR

-1654 RRDVTLD
+1654 KRGVTLD

-1675 NRVIAERN
+1675 NRVIAERD
-1683 PDDKELQ
+1683 PDNKGFQ

-1701 KEYLDGLSKSERE
+1701 KEYLDGLSKPERE

-1719 AEKVDAILENTR
+1719 AEKVDAILESTR

-1743 QMNSWKDM
+1743 QMSSWKNM

-1771 GYSIRGKEVR
+1771 GISIRGEEVR
-1781 HRTGSKSKVIDV
+1781 HRTGAKSKVIDV
-1793 IANIAIQRE
+1793 IANIAMQRE
-1802 KAIVRSEKNRVGKA
+1802 KAIGRSEKNRVGKA
-1816 LVGLVKLNPN
+1816 LVGLVELNPN
-1826 PEFWT
+1826 PDFWVM
-1831 INKVPTERVLNEKT
+1831 NKVPTERVLNEKT

-1864 VKIEDS
+1864 VKIEDAN
-1870 KGDIKEHAVVFNE
+1870 GDIKEHAVVFNE

-1901 QLEGVMAASATITRY
+1901 QLEGVMAASASITRY

-1928 GVVNLIRDAQG
+1928 GVINLIRDAQG
-1939 SLVNLQS
+1939 SLINLSS
-1946 TPLAGHQKEVLSK
+1946 TPLAGKQKEVLSK
-1959 IVPSLAGIYSAV
+1959 IVPSLVGIYSAV
-1971 RNTRKGKETTNSYG
+1971 RNDGKGKESTNPYG

-2023 QKNKLGKIF
+2023 QKSKLGNIF

-2053 DWLSDYNLAME
+2053 DWLSDYNLSME

-2098 KGLAGQQAGA
+2098 KGLLGQQASA
-2108 LFAFFNASMQG
+2108 LYAFYNASMQG
-2119 TARIGETLFIMNNGN
+2119 TARIGETLFTMNNGN

-2150 GILLGSMQAM
+2150 GILLGSMQAI

-2209 TEFALG
+2209 TEFSLG

-2227 LGVFADAFNPIG
+2227 LGVFADAFNPVG

-2249 PTPIDPLVALGEN
+2249 PTPIDPLVGLGEN

-2283 FTRSKDVSSDI
+2283 FTRSKDVSSDT

-2314 KLSPT
+2314 KFSPT

-2332 GVGREAAKISQTTK
+2332 GVGREVSKLSKTTK

-2393 KGRIKDRIPTT
+2393 KGRIKDRIPAT
-2404 EYRSSHPEL
+2404 EYRAAHPEL
-2413 RLVPLANRVESSV
+2413 RLFPLANRVESNV

-2454 VLMKRLNDRVR
+2454 VLMKRLNDRVK

>member
-113 KGVGDQLKAAVNA
+113 KGVGDQLKAAVDA

-155 RFGAAGVGAMQAG
+155 RLGAAGVGAMQAG

-262 VRRTAEVAALEAI
+262 ARRTAEVAALEAI

-285 LAENVALQREGI
+285 LAENIALQREGI
-297 ETPTMRGVVGSGA
+297 ETPTMRGVVGAGA

-331 APEVPPEVTPEV
+331 APEVPPGTPPEV

-675 PYVIEAAEM
+675 PDVIKAAER

-694 LEAYVKQRDINES
+694 LDESARQRDSGDS
-707 ENAGRIFQMFADN
+707 ENAGRIVQMFADN

-726 MGAALADLADAAAA
+726 MGAALTELANTAAA
-740 QTNIEEDMF
+740 QTDIKEDMF
-749 GDKREPLPL
+749 GEKQAPMPLNQ
-758 GEFFKIFT
+758 
-766 EVHDVQGKPEKKA
+766 VYDVLH
-779 VETPKQVRKIAKPK
+779 TPKEKLLFSLGKSTASDYVMTRDDYDAMVVSPIV
-793 AAKKTKVAAPAPPTK
+793 KV
-808 EQIEGET
+808 
-815 KHLDNTVKGFI
+815 N
-826 KEKEND
+826 
-832 FMVGDRVRVGST
+832 
-844 PSTVVGIQGDYIKIR
+844 
-859 PDTATNDKTF
+859 
-869 HRVLK
+869 
-874 RQAKLVSRPNTTG
+874 
-887 TSSASKLPDQK
+887 
-898 NKFGT
+898 
-903 EEGRLNA
+903 
-910 DMGNLI
+910 
-916 QLLGA
+916 
-921 NMYAANLSDV
+921 
-931 AVKELV
+931 
-937 QNAFDA
+937 
-943 VKGAASSKKG
+943 
-953 KALYKSGHIEITVD
+953 ALYKL
-967 TDNRTISVKDD
+967 K
-978 ARGMTPEIVRDAFFT
+978 
-993 VAGSDKSDL
+993 
-1002 DPSERSGGLGLAK
+1002 
-1015 MGFMLGAERLSL
+1015 
-1027 DTVRDGVRVTVN
+1027 
-1039 TTSRDI
+1039 
-1045 ANNNFKIQKSP
+1045 
-1056 APKSEHGT
+1056 
-1064 TITVKI
+1064 
-1070 PESYIDPKTGDARVI
+1070 
-1085 YFPYSQDSI
+1085 
-1094 DPLQQPLIGP
+1094 
-1104 VKVDVNFIKNN
+1104 
-1115 NTEKTSLPVGVNFP
+1115 
-1129 GNSYQKFKVDF
+1129 
-1140 SWGNADVFFGVDRVK
+1140 
-1155 YPKHKVLSSGV
+1155 
-1166 YQFSQG
+1166 
-1172 INLNRTEEIPYDI
+1172 
-1185 IINVKPNVDA
+1185 
-1195 RHPDYPFENSR
+1195 
-1206 ERFKRRL
+1206 
-1213 DNDIKS
+1213 
-1219 LEAYLQQ
+1219 
-1226 IARGNEA
+1226 
-1233 QDLQENF
+1233 
-1240 KGIVSMPRLEAGKE
+1240 
-1254 IADLGKKLH
+1254 
-1263 KAFGAPA
+1263 
-1270 LGERADILEIPQHVT
+1270 
-1285 IDEDKVTD
+1285 
-1293 GSGKILI
+1293 
-1300 DMKARKEAEKNK
+1300 KARKLNEANKINDTQFKDQISDVISLMEQAKERGRYSRYKGKVRGPNWIRAKLRTGVHNETISDEEARFVEWLLDQNPNLANDLAIRITTKEGNGVAGQYNMYGRLMTLFSSNMGEGTAVHEILHHTERMMPEDVQEGIQKEWAGAWAKAYKNATPKVQAALDDMFLAIAGDAKAK
-1312 ESTFK
+1312 ERTMQAFQNGTLDK
-1317 SEKDAPNYSEFM
+1317 DTHYQLFGPSEYWAVNGTRILADRNKADTWVKKAWQWLKELFQRIKGLLGLRSDAPILKALSAILKSSGDFVSKKSLTQAEVNYS
-1329 LQMDQDP
+1329 L
-1336 KLPIF
+1336 
-1341 HNNTNV
+1341 
-1347 DFIGIGKEYGNP
+1347 
-1359 EQFFA
+1359 A
-1364 ELGTLVVEMKEDL
+1364 EGDS
-1377 AKSGLWGY
+1377 AKSG
-1385 ETLSP
+1385 
-1390 DNLFFGGISIDK
+1390 
-1402 EYGGVHIRV
+1402 
-1411 PYKAIFL
+1411 
-1418 NPFYDWGA
+1418 
-1426 KSLFGIRG
+1426 
-1434 NFFETITHELAHTGD
+1434 
-1449 MDHGVGH
+1449 
-1456 NSEMIRVRQHL
+1456 
-1467 DDAGLTD
+1467 
-1474 YYRDALLDIL
+1474 
-1484 INHESTFAAMRGAY
+1484 
-1498 DKSTTRN
+1498 
-1505 IAKSL
+1505 
-1510 ETGGARS
+1510 
-1517 SRISDGS
+1517 
-1524 ADTGAEGSRGSVQ
+1524 
-1537 TGRGRGR
+1537 
-1544 NEHISATT
+1544 
-1552 ETGGG
+1552 
-1557 GGVNQEGRGINEID
+1557 
-1571 DDPARSSASWNSPE
+1571 ASWNSPE

-1623 YQKEELYHNRTSKR
+1623 YQKEELYHNRASKR

-1683 PDDKELQ
+1683 PDDKASQ
-1690 DGGSGMDTADA
+1690 DGGSGMSTVDA
-1701 KEYLDGLSKSERE
+1701 KRYLAGLVKSEKANLE
-1714 RLSAV
+1714 PLA
-1719 AEKVDAILENTR
+1719 AKVDAILEKTR
-1731 NIYVSE
+1731 QLYVDE
-1737 KLVSKA
+1737 KLVSAK
-1743 QMNSWKDM
+1743 QVDSWRNM
-1751 FKHYIPLMREDKD
+1751 FKHYIPLMREDHD
-1764 GAMGVGQ
+1764 GGMGVGQ
-1771 GYSIRGKEVR
+1771 GISIKGKEVK
-1781 HRTGSKSKVIDV
+1781 HRVGAKTKVVNILG
-1793 IANIAIQRE
+1793 NIALQRE

-1845 GLVEERSDPLYYK
+1845 GLVEERTDPLYHK

-1864 VKIEDS
+1864 VKIEDAN
-1870 KGDIKEHAVVFNE
+1870 GNIKEHAVVFNE

-1939 SLVNLQS
+1939 SLINLQS

-1971 RNTRKGKETTNSYG
+1971 RNARAGKENTSPYG

-2032 TAGGRLKVPLAVA
+2032 TVGGRLKVPLAVA

-2072 KTALDNDM
+2072 KTALDNGM

-2119 TARIGETLFIMNNGN
+2119 TARIGETLFTMNNGN

-2239 NSGLSVQTIA
+2239 NSGLSVQTIS

-2393 KGRIKDRIPTT
+2393 KGRIKDRIPAT

-2413 RLVPLANRVESSV
+2413 RLVPLANRAESSV

-2436 IEKDAPK
+2436 IERDAPK